1 MIKGITSDHV
11 LTAGSTLKER
21 FYANRLHEV
30 CFQID
35 DSDGQPNNDELDF
48 SVRVGTQ
55 LILPPTTSTMLNYL
69 NSYEKGNFMNWSA
82 SSAND
87 SVVFAVDF
95 GSYPVKDGEEIEVSV
110 KNNDSSSSCTIT
122 VVANIDD
129 DYSGP
134 AFQYATRSDNN
145 YKLDNVVMILA
156 SESLIDESSK
166 ILEIVKGNVRAST
179 TLADIFTY
187 QKSQATLP
195 NMNAHDYLI
204 VYEDEVPY
212 DMEIDLDV
220 SSVLIRQQVEATHIA
235 EAVKA
240 DVFKIRKSIANYPRR
255 TMQQLKFYG
264 VG

>member
-1 MIKGITSDHV
+1 MIKGITSDHA
-11 LTAGSTLKER
+11 LIAGSTLKER

-35 DSDGQPNNDELDF
+35 DDNAQPNYTEIDF

-55 LILPPTTSTMLNYL
+55 LILPPTNSGMLNYL
-69 NSYEKGNFMNWSA
+69 NSYEKGNYMNFDA
-82 SSAND
+82 STASD

-110 KNNDSSSSCTIT
+110 KNNDPGSTCTIT

-145 YKLDNVVMILA
+145 YKLDNVVLILA
-156 SESLIDESSK
+156 HETAIDESST
-166 ILEIVKGNVRAST
+166 ILEIVKGNVRASN
-179 TLADIFTY
+179 TLADIFTF

-195 NMNAHDYLI
+195 NMNNHSYLI

-220 SSVLIRQQVEATHIA
+220 TTVLIRQQVEATHIA

-264 VG
+264 VK